1 MTPEE
6 WADETMRPLINALRR
21 DDPARWSTVRSAI
34 ADVIREAIEAE
45 REECAKVAESAVAR
59 YYVEHIEDDIDI
71 VDATPAYKACEE
83 IRDAIRNRP

>member
-6 WADETMRPLINALRR
+6 WAKKVLRY
-21 DDPARWSTVRSAI
+21 PEFRSPPELREDIAEAI
-34 ADVIREAIEAE
+34 RQAIEAE

-59 YYVEHIEDDIDI
+59 YYVEHIDDDIDI

-83 IRDAIRNRP
+83 IRDAIRNLK